1 MWVEQILTVT
11 HGSPVCGRGEDTGLL
26 QSWAK
31 GSVRNLEKLGE
42 VSAPAEKAAVQKAGN
57 DIQLSLLHFP
67 GPSSTLGRP
76 SADCY

>member
-1 MWVEQILTVT
+1 MRVEQILTVT

-42 VSAPAEKAAVQKAGN
+42 VSAPAEKAAVQKARKGYPAFPPSLP
-57 DIQLSLLHFP
+57 QSLLHP
-67 GPSSTLGRP
+67 GEALS
-76 SADCY
+76 